1 MKDVK
6 TRALPIRPASKTKNV
21 RQASRSL
28 QQGKIMIVAGFADL
42 GSSQVFWLLK
52 ESEASNIY
60 KWELI
65 MEIYND
71 ANKSPKSIAV
81 SNSSQA
87 IDWLEAV
94 FLDLTEHGTRGDNKV
109 VVKAHPYALLDAS
122 LALQAT
128 GRDAA
133 LKTPS
138 VHAVLSTCQ
147 EESDVSSL
155 LDKTTPSQRGVQ
167 AAKPTRQKTP
177 HNKIKLLPTSSF
189 KTTAT
194 VVIAGVFSVVAAVSL
209 TVPSVSHFA
218 ASCIPIIYDNT
229 IFLLKP
235 PYLYLVINCIILS
248 IVATSKLTHESC
260 SSTDDPDTVVPVPTY
275 IDAGY
280 LNVAHVAGSDYTGF
294 VENDATVKD
303 VHEVIDNDK
312 VIGEDVKT
320 ETEKPRTSNGLPEPE
335 TDKPKLK
342 DGSLEISVLKNT
354 RKAPRFGRQKSLK
367 AGQEGKKSALGV
379 TKPPRRHDTL
389 ETTWKKITEGRS
401 TPLIKHLS
409 KSDKWQERSHARSS
423 KEKEKTTKSENSTE
437 DDTLR
442 KTRLKRE
449 PSPGQ
454 EELNRRVEAF
464 IKKFNEEMRLQRLES
479 LAKYNELVVNR
490 GTRL

>member
-52 ESEASNIY
+52 EIY
-60 KWELI
+60 TNGNLMK
-65 MEIYND
+65 IYND

-87 IDWLEAV
+87 IDWLEAI
-94 FLDLTEHGTRGDNKV
+94 FPDLTEHGTRGDNKV

-133 LKTPS
+133 LKTPYG
-138 VHAVLSTCQ
+138 HTVLSTCQ
-147 EESDVSSL
+147 EVSDVSSL

-354 RKAPRFGRQKSLK
+354 RKPPRCGRQKSLK
-367 AGQEGKKSALGV
+367 ASQEGKKSGLGV
-379 TKPPRRHDTL
+379 TKPTRRQDTL
-389 ETTWKKITEGRS
+389 EMTWKKITEGRS

-423 KEKEKTTKSENSTE
+423 KEKTTKSENSTE
-437 DDTLR
+437 EETLQ

-464 IKKFNEEMRLQRLES
+464 IKKFNEEMRLERLES

>member
-1 MKDVK
+1 M
-6 TRALPIRPASKTKNV
+6 
-21 RQASRSL
+21 Q
-28 QQGKIMIVAGFADL
+28 
-42 GSSQVFWLLK
+42 
-52 ESEASNIY
+52 
-60 KWELI
+60 
-65 MEIYND
+65 
-71 ANKSPKSIAV
+71 
-81 SNSSQA
+81 
-87 IDWLEAV
+87 
-94 FLDLTEHGTRGDNKV
+94 
-109 VVKAHPYALLDAS
+109 
-122 LALQAT
+122 
-128 GRDAA
+128 
-133 LKTPS
+133 
-138 VHAVLSTCQ
+138 
-147 EESDVSSL
+147 
-155 LDKTTPSQRGVQ
+155 
-167 AAKPTRQKTP
+167 
-177 HNKIKLLPTSSF
+177 LLPTSSF

-194 VVIAGVFSVVAAVSL
+194 VVIAGVFSVAAAVSL
-209 TVPSVSHFA
+209 AVPSVSHFA
-218 ASCIPIIYDNT
+218 ASCFPIIYDST

-260 SSTDDPDTVVPVPTY
+260 SSTDDPDTVVPVPVPTY

-342 DGSLEISVLKNT
+342 DGSLEIPVLKNT
-354 RKAPRFGRQKSLK
+354 RKPPRFGRQKSLK
-367 AGQEGKKSALGV
+367 ASQESKKSALGV
-379 TKPPRRHDTL
+379 TKPPRRQDTL

-409 KSDKWQERSHARSS
+409 KSDKWQERSHVRSS
-423 KEKEKTTKSENSTE
+423 KEKTTKSENSTE
-437 DDTLR
+437 EETLR

-479 LAKYNELVVNR
+479 LAKYNELVLNG